1 MGFTLQ
7 VSFELMDVKPH
18 STNLK
23 EKENFKYRSTFK
35 KYFSKFSLIILF
47 KQGFSFNTYFL
58 HLPGIS

>member
-23 EKENFKYRSTFK
+23 EKEKFLILVTYK
-35 KYFSKFSLIILF
+35 KYFSKFRFIILL